1 MINWFK
7 GLQHPEAFHGKD
19 SRSPYFEGWYHKLV
33 SITKRS
39 IVIIPGMYRSGEDKN
54 EFAFIMIFDGNSGDV
69 HFERFPID
77 NFVSETAAYDTRI
90 GKNHFSKDRIILD
103 IKSESFSMRGSV
115 NFSSTTP
122 WPVTLL
128 EPGCMGWYSYLPI
141 MECYHGILSMN
152 HSLSGELSMNGKN
165 FNFDGGV
172 GYIEKD
178 WGRNFPQSWIWAQA
192 NHFKKKNVS
201 LSASIA
207 KIPLLGTRFAGFIV
221 GLLIDNKLY
230 RFTTYRSAKIVKIK
244 KNPDKI
250 KWVLKQKDLTL
261 SISIIIGKKS
271 GMLYAPDK
279 HDMVEKVKE
288 HLDSSIKIKLQKHQE
303 IILEDQS
310 DYAATEVVGDIES
323 LLELANSA

>member
-1 MINWFK
+1 MINFFK
-7 GLQHPEAFHGKD
+7 GLQHPEAFHGTD
-19 SRSPYFEGWYHKLV
+19 ARSPYFEGWYHKLV
-33 SITKRS
+33 SKTKRS
-39 IVIIPGMYRSGEDKN
+39 IVIIPGMYRSGEEQN

-77 NFVSETAAYDTRI
+77 NFVSQTTAYNTGI
-90 GKNHFSKDRIILD
+90 EKNHFSKDKIILD
-103 IKSESFSMRGSV
+103 IKSESFSIRGFV
-115 NFSSTTP
+115 NFSGTTP

-152 HSLSGELSMNGKN
+152 HNLYGELNMNGEN
-165 FNFDGGV
+165 LNFDGGI

-192 NHFKKKNVS
+192 NHFKKENVS

-221 GLLIDNKLY
+221 GLLIGDKLY
-230 RFTTYRSAKIVKIK
+230 RFTTYKSAKIVNIK
-244 KNPDKI
+244 KKSDKI
-250 KWVLKQKDLTL
+250 EWVLKQRDLTL
-261 SISIIIGKKS
+261 SIFIIIGKKS

-279 HDMVEKVKE
+279 YDMVEKVEE

-310 DYAATEVVGDIES
+310 NHAATEVVGDIES

>member
-33 SITKRS
+33 SKTKRS

-69 HFERFPID
+69 HFERFSID
-77 NFVSETAAYDTRI
+77 NFISKTAAYDTGI
-90 GKNHFSKDRIILD
+90 GKNHFSKDEIILD
-103 IKSESFSMRGSV
+103 IRSESFSIRGSV
-115 NFSSTTP
+115 NFSSVTP

-152 HSLSGELSMNGKN
+152 HSLSGELSMNGEN
-165 FNFDGGV
+165 LNFDAGV

-192 NHFKKKNVS
+192 NHFEKENVS

-221 GLLIDNKLY
+221 GLLINNKLY
-230 RFTTYRSAKIVKIK
+230 RFTTYRSAKIIKIK
-244 KNPDKI
+244 KNYQN
-250 KWVLKQKDLTL
+250 LF
-261 SISIIIGKKS
+261 
-271 GMLYAPDK
+271 
-279 HDMVEKVKE
+279 
-288 HLDSSIKIKLQKHQE
+288 SIKVF
-303 IILEDQS
+303 S
-310 DYAATEVVGDIES
+310 S
-323 LLELANSA
+323 S